1 MFTKIAQFIKGLFLD
16 DVDQPCIGRFTLFIG
31 LMLTP
36 FTAVWSMD
44 TPGDIGAWEAA
55 VRCSPGI
62 IGLIAYIFT
71 RLAEMKE
78 WIAEQARNFIPG
90 DKDAKV
96 QKTV

>member
-1 MFTKIAQFIKGLFLD
+1 MFTKIAQFVKGLFLD
-16 DVDQPCIGRFTLFIG
+16 DVDQPCIGRFSLFIG
-31 LMLTP
+31 LILTP

-78 WIAEQARNFIPG
+78 WIAEHARDFMSTKQ
-90 DKDAKV
+90 D
-96 QKTV
+96 

>member
-1 MFTKIAQFIKGLFLD
+1 MFSKIAQFVKGLFLD
-16 DVDQPCIGRFTLFIG
+16 DVDQPCIGRFSLFVG
-31 LMLTP
+31 LILTP

-44 TPGDIGAWEAA
+44 APGDIGAWEAA

-78 WIAEQARNFIPG
+78 WIAEQAQKYIPG